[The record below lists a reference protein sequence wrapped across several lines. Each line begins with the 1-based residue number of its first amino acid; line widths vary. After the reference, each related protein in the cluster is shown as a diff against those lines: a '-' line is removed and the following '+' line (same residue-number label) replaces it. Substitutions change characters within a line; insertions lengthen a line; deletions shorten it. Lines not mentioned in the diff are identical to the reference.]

1 MKLTIKILKGEEYIV
16 ETTEDSTIQQI
27 KEEIEKKSAIPV
39 EHQKLLLVG
48 KALTDE
54 KTVASYGNISDGT
67 KLTLV
72 VKKPD
77 PLRDVIF
84 RHFKRFLQEEQQSQ
98 QLTDKFMDDFE
109 QKMLYQ
115 LSLDDLEKI
124 STEMLAKK
132 GQNV

>member
-1 MKLTIKILKGEEYIV
+1 MQLTIKILKGEEYVV
-16 ETTEDSTIQQI
+16 ETTEDCTILAI
-27 KEEIEKKSAIPV
+27 KQDLERKSMIPV

-48 KALTDE
+48 KTLSDE
-54 KTVASYGNISDGT
+54 KTVGSYGNIKDGT

-77 PLRDVIF
+77 PLKEVIF
-84 RHFKRFLQEEQQSQ
+84 RQFKKYLQEEQSQ
-98 QLTDKFMDDFE
+98 RLTNEFMKDFDCKI
-109 QKMLYQ
+109 QH

-124 STEMLAKK
+124 ASDILAKK

>member
-1 MKLTIKILKGEEYIV
+1 MKLIIKILKGDEYVVEATEE
-16 ETTEDSTIQQI
+16 STIMDI
-27 KEEIEKKSAIPV
+27 KQDLERKSMIPV

-48 KALTDE
+48 KTLSDE
-54 KTVASYGNISDGT
+54 KTIASYGNIKDGT

-77 PLRDVIF
+77 PLREVIF
-84 RHFKRFLQEEQQSQ
+84 RQFKKYLQEEQSQ
-98 QLTDKFMDDFE
+98 RLTNEFMKDFDSKV
-109 QKMLYQ
+109 QQ

-124 STEMLAKK
+124 ASDILAKK

>member
-1 MKLTIKILKGEEYIV
+1 MKLTIKILKGDEYNV
-16 ETTEDSTIQQI
+16 ETSEESTILDI
-27 KEEIEKKSAIPV
+27 KQDLERKSMIPV

-48 KALTDE
+48 KTLSDE
-54 KTVASYGNISDGT
+54 KTVASYGTIKDGT

-77 PLRDVIF
+77 PLREVIL
-84 RHFKRFLQEEQQSQ
+84 RQFKKYLQEEQSQ
-98 QLTDKFMDDFE
+98 RLTNEFMKDFDSKI
-109 QKMLYQ
+109 QQ

-124 STEMLAKK
+124 ASDILAKK

>member
-1 MKLTIKILKGEEYIV
+1 MKLTIKILKGDEYVVEATEE
-16 ETTEDSTIQQI
+16 STIMDI
-27 KEEIEKKSAIPV
+27 KQDLERKSMIPV

-48 KALTDE
+48 KTLSDE
-54 KTVASYGNISDGT
+54 KTVASYGNIKDGT

-77 PLRDVIF
+77 PLREVIF
-84 RHFKRFLQEEQQSQ
+84 RQFKKYLQEEQSQ
-98 QLTDKFMDDFE
+98 RLTNEFMNDFDSKV
-109 QKMLYQ
+109 QQ

-124 STEMLAKK
+124 ASDILAKK

>member
-1 MKLTIKILKGEEYIV
+1 MDIKQDLER
-16 ETTEDSTIQQI
+16 
-27 KEEIEKKSAIPV
+27 KSMIPV

-48 KALTDE
+48 KTLSDE
-54 KTVASYGNISDGT
+54 KTIASYGNIKDGT

-77 PLRDVIF
+77 PLREVIF
-84 RHFKRFLQEEQQSQ
+84 RQFKKYLQEEQSQ
-98 QLTDKFMDDFE
+98 RLTNEFMKDFDSKV
-109 QKMLYQ
+109 QQ

-124 STEMLAKK
+124 ASDILAKK